1 MYGSM
6 LWLVGAGVPY
16 LDGGM
21 FTGIVEEL
29 GAVSAVEPAGAGARL
44 TISAKVVTEGTR
56 IGDSI
61 AVNGCCLTAVDLG
74 PGWWA
79 ADAVP
84 ETLARTNL
92 GSLRAGDPVNLERP
106 LAVGDRLG
114 GHLVQGHV
122 DGVGRVV
129 SAAPDLHISAGDG
142 VLAYVVEKGSVTVDG
157 VSLTVVSVLP
167 DGFTVALIPHTMSVT
182 TLGRKVPGD
191 TVNLEADV
199 IAKYTE
205 RLLRGGAESPY
216 TAPTP
221 GASRR

>member
-1 MYGSM
+1 
-6 LWLVGAGVPY
+6 
-16 LDGGM
+16 M

-29 GAVSAVEPAGAGARL
+29 GAVSAVEPVGDGARL
-44 TISAKVVTEGTR
+44 VISGEVVTEGTR

-61 AVNGCCLTAVDLG
+61 AVNGCCLTVVDIG

-84 ETLARTNL
+84 ETISRTNL
-92 GSLRAGDPVNLERP
+92 GSLRPGDPVNLERP

-129 SAAPDLHISAGDG
+129 SPAPDLHISAGDG
-142 VLAYVVEKGSVTVDG
+142 VLAYVVEKGSITVDG
-157 VSLTVVSVLP
+157 VSLTVTSVLP

-182 TLGRKVPGD
+182 TLGRKVRGNA
-191 TVNLEADV
+191 VNLEADV